1 MYVRFFKRLT
11 DLFLATLLLVA
22 LCPLFFLLVC
32 LLFFFNGKQVFFFQP
47 RIGFKN
53 KPFVIYKFK
62 TMSDFK
68 DTAGNLL
75 PDADRLTKVGFF
87 LRKYSLDE
95 IPQLFNILIG
105 NMSLVGPRPLLAE
118 YLSLYNATQIRRH
131 EVKPGIT
138 GLAQINGRSTADWQ
152 KRFFYDVK
160 YAENISFCL
169 DMKVLWLTFKKLLTT
184 SEIHGEIISEK
195 FQP

>member
-1 MYVRFFKRLT
+1 MYVRFFKRLM

-22 LCPLFFLLVC
+22 LCPLFFLLIC
-32 LLFFFNGKQVFFFQP
+32 LLFFFNRKQVFFFQP
-47 RIGFKN
+47 RIGLQN
-53 KPFVIYKFK
+53 KLFVIYKFK
-62 TMSDFK
+62 TMSDAK
-68 DTAGNLL
+68 DAAGNLL

-105 NMSLVGPRPLLAE
+105 NMSLVGPRPLLPE
-118 YLSLYNATQIRRH
+118 YLSLYNLTQIRRH

-138 GLAQINGRSTADWQ
+138 GLAQINGRNTSDWQ
-152 KRFFYDVK
+152 SRFFYDVE
-160 YAENISFCL
+160 YVENISFGL
-169 DMKVLWLTFKKLLTT
+169 DMKILWLTFKKLLTT